1 MSTTENQSA
10 NISES
15 MDLDTLENELDNLLG
30 EKLAELEILK
40 KNHKNIG
47 TPESL
52 GETIENAVWE
62 QFKIQI
68 GANAGED
75 FIEKNRGLTLNL
87 SDDAHIQTTENF
99 SKGKIATHND
109 KIDYQE
115 RYDKWNDNF
124 VKDENGNVVTKYD
137 NRSDTYKEV
146 LKKEARADFDK
157 GRPKGGGSIDM
168 DHTISAGE
176 IIRDPQANAHLSR
189 DEQIKFANS
198 DKNLNPLDQAANKS
212 KSDSTMDE
220 WLNSERDGQ
229 KPADRF
235 NIDEKKLKKK
245 NKEARKEYEK
255 LIREGEKK
263 SIEAGR
269 QSQKEEAMRMGGE
282 ALQAALLGLLASFLR
297 AVIKKVILWIK
308 DGQKNISELLKYI
321 KSALT
326 EFFSNIKE
334 HLKVALETAIMSV
347 VTAVLRPIART
358 FRKLWSMIKESV
370 KSIYEAIKYIT
381 NPDNKD
387 KPIGQLIFEAS
398 KIVVAG
404 LSGVGALVLGDLI
417 EKALMTF
424 PVFAFEIPLFGS
436 LASILGIFL
445 GALVAGVVGAI
456 VIHLLNKLTLKYQER
471 NSAEEIH
478 KIKNEILNL
487 QPKAIEA
494 KLAKRVEGKAVI
506 GEKISIRHQEAA
518 NIASTSVGTIMNNSA
533 EVKKSVENFDRMNKI
548 LDNL

>member
-75 FIEKNRGLTLNL
+75 FMEKNRGLTLNL

-109 KIDYQE
+109 KIDYQG

-157 GRPKGGGSIDM
+157 GRPKGSGSIDM

-235 NIDEKKLKKK
+235 NIDEKELKKK
-245 NKEARKEYEK
+245 DKEARKEYEK
-255 LIREGEKK
+255 LKREGEKK

-334 HLKVALETAIMSV
+334 HLKVALDTAIMSV
-347 VTAVLRPIART
+347 VTAAWGPIART
-358 FRKLWSMIKESV
+358 FRKLWSMINESV

-518 NIASTSVGTIMNNSA
+518 NIASISVGTIMNNSA
-533 EVKKSVENFDRMNKI
+533 EVKKSAENFDRMNKI